1 MKTKTWKNPSKQRG
15 LSFVGLLFVL
25 SLIAVLVLLAAKIVP
40 TVLEFNTIKKAIVT
54 AKLAGNSVREIQTS
68 FGKQADVGYIESVK
82 PSDLMIE
89 KTPEG
94 FEVSFAYEKKI
105 PLVGPASLLL
115 EYQGTTAKAG
125 TPAKKI
131 E

>member
-1 MKTKTWKNPSKQRG
+1 MKTKASKNLNKQRG

-25 SLIAVLVLLAAKIVP
+25 GFIAALVLLAAKITP
-40 TVLEFNTIKKAIVT
+40 TVIEYNSIKKAIVT
-54 AKLAGNSVREIQTS
+54 AKLAGNSVREIQVS
-68 FGKQADVGYIESVK
+68 YGKQAEVGYIESVK
-82 PSDLMIE
+82 PNDLMIE

-105 PLVGPASLLL
+105 PLFGPASLLL

-125 TPAKKI
+125 KPAKKI

>member
-1 MKTKTWKNPSKQRG
+1 MKTKASRNLNKQHG

-25 SLIAVLVLLAAKIVP
+25 GFIAALVLLAAKITP
-40 TVLEFNTIKKAIVT
+40 TVIEYNSIKKAIVT
-54 AKLAGNSVREIQTS
+54 AKLAGNSVREIQIS
-68 FGKQADVGYIESVK
+68 YGKQAEVGYIESVK
-82 PSDLMIE
+82 PNDLMIE

-105 PLVGPASLLL
+105 PLFGPASLLL

-125 TPAKKI
+125 KPAKKI

>member
-1 MKTKTWKNPSKQRG
+1 MKTKASKNLNKQHG

-25 SLIAVLVLLAAKIVP
+25 GFIAALVLLAAKITP
-40 TVLEFNTIKKAIVT
+40 TVIEYNSIKKAIVT
-54 AKLAGNSVREIQTS
+54 AKLAGNSVREIQVS
-68 FGKQADVGYIESVK
+68 YGKQAEVGYIESVK
-82 PSDLMIE
+82 PNDLMIE

-105 PLVGPASLLL
+105 PLFGPASLLL

-125 TPAKKI
+125 KPAKKI